1 MLRTCMILGALCCL
15 TTVLEA
21 QPQEAPKT
29 EPGTDLKTVKQK
41 ASYGIGY
48 NIGSNIAR
56 LGADLDI
63 ELLIKGLKDA
73 AAKKKSPLTDEE
85 VDEAVG
91 QLQQEA
97 RKNLAEKNKKEGEA
111 FLAENKQK
119 EGVITLP
126 SGLQYQV
133 LKSGQGKSPK
143 ATDTVKTHY
152 HGTLVDGTV
161 FDSSVNRG
169 SPATFPVD
177 RVIKG
182 WTEAL
187 QKMKVGD
194 KWKLFVPADL
204 AYGETP
210 RPGGPIGPN
219 AVLIFE
225 VELLEIVEEK

>member
-1 MLRTCMILGALCCL
+1 LPA
-15 TTVLEA
+15 VLEA
-21 QPQEAPKT
+21 QPKEGQTPDSPPE
-29 EPGTDLKTVKQK
+29 LKTAKQK

-48 NIGSNIAR
+48 EIGSNIAR
-56 LGADLDI
+56 FGAEVDL

-73 AAKKKSPLTDEE
+73 AAKKKSPLTEDE
-85 VDEAVG
+85 VTEAVN

-111 FLAENKQK
+111 FLAENKKK
-119 EGVITLP
+119 EGVMTLP

-161 FDSSVNRG
+161 FDSSVERG
-169 SPATFPVD
+169 MPVTFAVD
-177 RVIKG
+177 KVIKG

-194 KWKLFVPADL
+194 KWKLFIPAEL
-204 AYGETP
+204 AYGENP

-225 VELLEIVEEK
+225 VELLEVVEK